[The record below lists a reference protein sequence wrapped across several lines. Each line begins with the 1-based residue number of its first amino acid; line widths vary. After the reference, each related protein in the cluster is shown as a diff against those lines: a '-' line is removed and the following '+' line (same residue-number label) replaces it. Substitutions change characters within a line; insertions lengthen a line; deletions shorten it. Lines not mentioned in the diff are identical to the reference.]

1 MKTIIYQALTRLW
14 GKGKF
19 SSWDNR
25 TFRYLKSLGVDYLW
39 LTGVPRHASGE
50 DYVKGDPGCPYSVID
65 WMDVNPYLASE
76 PERRM
81 VEFENLVERA
91 HRNGLKIMIDF
102 IPNHVAK
109 GYSGP
114 IPTLNTHDGDWTD
127 TRKVD
132 WNNPATFDLML
143 SVLQFW
149 KEKGVDAFRCDMVEL
164 VPRKPQGRLLAA
176 LKADYPETLFVAE
189 VYNMD
194 NYSAFL
200 NEVGYDL
207 LYDKSGMYDALMAI
221 YSGKGS
227 ARALS
232 WNWQRLGSMQPRMLN
247 FLENHDELRLASP
260 IGLGCPLKALPAA
273 AVSALFNDSSFML
286 YFAQEIGENA
296 ADSENGRTSI
306 YNLYRPAGIWH
317 LFANIHGLKRLK
329 PLEAKT
335 LDAYKELLSLA
346 RKDVFKSGRCWD
358 LCYCNPAL
366 DLDRHFCFV
375 RYNDAEAWL
384 VCCNFSDSPL
394 QFVPQ
399 LPAELKSGLGSACKC
414 SAAPELS
421 VPAWAYTAVQL

>member
-1 MKTIIYQALTRLW
+1 MKTIIYQAICRLW

-25 TFRYLKSLGVDYLW
+25 TFRYLKNLGVDYLW
-39 LTGVPRHASGE
+39 LTGVARHSSGE
-50 DYVKGDPGCPYSVID
+50 DYVKGDPGCPYSIID
-65 WMDVNPYLASE
+65 WMDVNPYLASD

-109 GYSGP
+109 GYNGP
-114 IPTLNTHDGDWTD
+114 IPTLDWHDGDWTD

-132 WNNPATFDLML
+132 WNNPATFDNML

-164 VPRKPQGRLLAA
+164 VPREPQIRLLSA

-207 LYDKSGMYDALMAI
+207 LYDKSGMYDTLMSVC
-221 YSGKGS
+221 SGKGS

-232 WNWQRLGSMQPRMLN
+232 WNWQKLGALQPRMLN

-260 IGLGCPLKALPAA
+260 LCLGNPLKAMPAA

-286 YFAQEIGENA
+286 YFAQEIGDNA
-296 ADSENGRTSI
+296 SDSQNGRTSI
-306 YNLYRPAGIWH
+306 YDMYRPEGVWH
-317 LFANIHGLKRLK
+317 LYANIHGLKKLK
-329 PLEAKT
+329 PLETKT
-335 LDAYKELLSLA
+335 LAAYKELLALA
-346 RKDVFKSGRCWD
+346 RKDVFRSGKCWD
-358 LCYCNPAL
+358 LCYCNPDL
-366 DLDRHFCFV
+366 DKDRHFCFV
-375 RYNDAEAWL
+375 RYNGSEAWL

-399 LPAELKSGLGSACKC
+399 LPSELKSAMGSACR
-414 SAAPELS
+414 SNDAPEIS
-421 VPAWAYTAVQL
+421 VSAWDYTAIQL